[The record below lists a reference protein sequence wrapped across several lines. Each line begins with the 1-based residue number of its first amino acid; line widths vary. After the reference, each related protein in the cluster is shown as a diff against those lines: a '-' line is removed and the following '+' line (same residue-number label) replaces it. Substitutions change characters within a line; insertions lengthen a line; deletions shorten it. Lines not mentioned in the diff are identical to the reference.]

1 MKSKKNKVLIFFI
14 CIAFAILLNSR
25 SYATDLDEIES
36 YIVTVDPRMN
46 DGSLDIT
53 YEITW
58 KVLDSTTEGPLSWV
72 EIGTANSNFDSLRAK
87 SSNIKQ
93 IAASS
98 GSYVRIDFDRKYY
111 EGEELTFKYSLHQS
125 YMYKISGTKCKYSF
139 TPAWF
144 KDAKIKYMTIRWNN
158 DGILTSNKKSTDDG
172 YYVWTKTNMSKGQ
185 KMTAN
190 VTYRK
195 EAFSNLNQYK
205 QISNVRKDQMG
216 MSTFDSLYLII
227 FLIIVVAI
235 VIDVLNK
242 GNYYSHSGFGGGYY
256 HHHHYHGGGCVH
268 SSCACVSSCACAN
281 SCACACAGSGR
292 AGCSKKDFYGTKVNY
307 KMLMAFSE
315 SDSKKANK
323 K

>member
-1 MKSKKNKVLIFFI
+1 MKFKKSKLLIFFI
-14 CIAFAILLNSR
+14 CIVFAILLNNK
-25 SYATDLDEIES
+25 SYAADLDEIEN

-72 EIGTANSNFDSLRAK
+72 EIGTANSNFDSLQAK
-87 SSNIKQ
+87 SSNIKK
-93 IAASS
+93 IEASN
-98 GSYVRIDFDRKYY
+98 GSYVRIDFNKKYY
-111 EGEELTFKYSLHQS
+111 AGEELTFKYSLHQS
-125 YMYKISGTKCKYSF
+125 YMYKISGSKCKYSF

-144 KDAKIKYMTIRWNN
+144 KDAEIKYMTIRWNN
-158 DGILTSNKKSTDDG
+158 DGILTSNKKSTDGG

-190 VTYRK
+190 VTYK
-195 EAFSNLNQYK
+195 KNAFTNLNEYK
-205 QISNVRKDQMG
+205 QISNVRKEQMG
-216 MSTFDSLYLII
+216 MSTFDSVYLII
-227 FLIIVVAI
+227 FVIIVFAI
-235 VIDVLNK
+235 VIDFLNK
-242 GNYYSHSGFGGGYY
+242 GNYHSHSGFGGGYY
-256 HHHHYHGGGCVH
+256 HDDHYYGGGCAH

-307 KMLMAFSE
+307 KILKQ
-315 SDSKKANK
+315 SD
-323 K
+323 